1 MHLKSVAVATSLLVL
16 ATGAQAQGLDKASWI
31 KGFRPAMTDMFCKN
45 PLIQK
50 CFKVSQQKCLEVIGQ
65 TTDSC
70 LRKFDN
76 SLPAFFQMPA
86 DGRKWGRDVGQCA
99 GDEFE
104 SVLIADKVKGG
115 ECGP

>member
-1 MHLKSVAVATSLLVL
+1 MRLTALAVATALSALPCS
-16 ATGAQAQGLDKASWI
+16 AQAQGLDKGSWI
-31 KGFRPAMTDMFCKN
+31 KGFRPVLTDMFCKN
-45 PLIQK
+45 PLIQR
-50 CFKVSQQKCLEVIGQ
+50 CFKVSQQKCLEVINQ

-70 LRKFDN
+70 LQKFD
-76 SLPAFFQMPA
+76 SALPAFFQMPV

-104 SVLIADKVKGG
+104 RVLIADKVKGG